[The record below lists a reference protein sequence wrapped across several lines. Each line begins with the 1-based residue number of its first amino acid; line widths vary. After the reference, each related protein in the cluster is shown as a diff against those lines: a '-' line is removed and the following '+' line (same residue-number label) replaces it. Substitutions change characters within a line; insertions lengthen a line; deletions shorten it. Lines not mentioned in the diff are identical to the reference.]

1 MREILKFLGISTKE
15 NQIEIT
21 FTMYH
26 NTLHCHIYAY
36 DFLMNYNEESI
47 ELKESDAYRM
57 MKYLDI
63 HLEDVTQSCCGELQI
78 KVNL

>member
-1 MREILKFLGISTKE
+1 MKEILKFLGLVTKE
-15 NQIEIT
+15 NIIEIT
-21 FTMYH
+21 FSMYH

-36 DFLMNYNEESI
+36 DFLMNYNKEYM
-47 ELKESDAYRM
+47 ELDESDAYRM

-63 HLEDVTQSCCGELQI
+63 HLEDVTQACCSELLV